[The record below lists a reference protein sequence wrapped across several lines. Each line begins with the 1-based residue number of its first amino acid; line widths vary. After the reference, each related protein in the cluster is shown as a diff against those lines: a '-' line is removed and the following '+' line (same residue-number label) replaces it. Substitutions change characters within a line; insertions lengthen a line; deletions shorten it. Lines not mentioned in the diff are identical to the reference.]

1 MNQKTIIVGLFL
13 ISILFLSA
21 CSPDNF
27 AGQATRTKTV
37 KTPYQQCTSEKTCS
51 DLYYACLKSDCSSF
65 SQQTQKKEYGAC
77 QLSCLTKS
85 IATNKVKIVAPICG
99 DNKKEGTEVCDGA
112 DLASQTCI
120 SQGGIDGQLGCAAN
134 CQVFDTN
141 NCIYG
146 LKTPSVPLCGDNK
159 KEGTEVCDGSD
170 LASQTCISQGGI
182 DGQLGCAAN
191 CQSFNTNNCV
201 YALKNHSGSTCGN
214 LKREYGEV
222 CDGSDT
228 GIENCESQNAGS
240 GILGCKSDCKQF
252 DFVGCKK

>member
-99 DNKKEGTEVCDGA
+99 DNKKEGTEVCDG
-112 DLASQTCI
+112 
-120 SQGGIDGQLGCAAN
+120 
-134 CQVFDTN
+134 
-141 NCIYG
+141 
-146 LKTPSVPLCGDNK
+146 
-159 KEGTEVCDGSD
+159 SD